1 MYYYVYGS
9 DVYIYIILSI
19 LIDIGACPADCIVAG
34 QVTNVVRSCF
44 QSSLALKQAGTSC
57 RDAIG

>member
-1 MYYYVYGS
+1 MYMDPMY
-9 DVYIYIILSI
+9 
-19 LIDIGACPADCIVAG
+19 IDILVDMRACPADCVVAG
-34 QVTNVVRSCF
+34 QVTNVVRSCL